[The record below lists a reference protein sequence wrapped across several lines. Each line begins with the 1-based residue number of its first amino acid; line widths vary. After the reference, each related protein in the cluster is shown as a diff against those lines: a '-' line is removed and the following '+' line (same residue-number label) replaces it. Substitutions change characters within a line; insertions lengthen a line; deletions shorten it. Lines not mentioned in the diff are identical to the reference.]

1 MYQRRT
7 FITALAAQS
16 LVLATP
22 AVAREKPTLALER
35 QRTGEKFQC
44 EFGRRG
50 IKDKDLKSLNWILRD
65 VSAGE
70 VKFMDLE
77 LYEVLARIQ
86 AQFSGA
92 PLMIKSGYRTRKTNS
107 AIRGAAR
114 KSKHVEGRAVDFTIR
129 GVKTFDLVKVAQ
141 ANGAGGVG
149 YYPRRGFIHVDT
161 GQERYWRR

>member
-1 MYQRRT
+1 MFQRRT
-7 FITALAAQS
+7 FMAALAAQS

-22 AVAREKPTLALER
+22 AVARVKAVLELER
-35 QRTGEKFQC
+35 QRTGEKFRC

-70 VKFMDLE
+70 VKSMDLE
-77 LYEVLARIQ
+77 LYEILMGVQ

-92 PLMIKSGYRTRKTNS
+92 PLIIKSGYRTRKTNN

-114 KSKHVEGRAVDFTIR
+114 KSKHVDGRAADFTIR
-129 GVKTFDLVKVAQ
+129 GVKTFDLVKAAQ
-141 ANGAGGVG
+141 ENGAGGVG
-149 YYPRRGFIHVDT
+149 YYPRRGFVHVDT